1 MIETIGNK
9 SFEFLIQKSSLPF
22 SLCIFDSEQTFS
34 FLKVSLNANFVPLFN
49 FMILI
54 EMFTSWNCIRWSNV
68 QWTWGVTFPSAFS
81 LLLFS
86 IFLTSVQSFFYL
98 PSEFSYFLSPFFYF
112 PSPFCLLP
120 FTIFFTSFHTFF
132 FTSLHHYLL
141 PFSFLKPFYFPSALL
156 YFQQSYKTV
165 ARKRSSQNFPK
176 LNILSTCL
184 FLENFSCFVFLHS
197 AFWSSLFCL
206 IILVVHWAIRENS
219 ENIEPYN
226 NDDGMLIDR

>member
-54 EMFTSWNCIRWSNV
+54 EMFTSWNCIRWSNM
-68 QWTWGVTFPSAFS
+68 QWTWGVTFPSEFS

-98 PSEFSYFLSPFFYF
+98 PSEFSYFLSPFFFTFLHHFTYF
-112 PSPFCLLP
+112 PSPFFLLP
-120 FTIFFTSFHTFF
+120 FTIFFFF
-132 FTSLHHYLL
+132 LL
-141 PFSFLKPFYFPSALL
+141 PFSIFYS
-156 YFQQSYKTV
+156 
-165 ARKRSSQNFPK
+165 
-176 LNILSTCL
+176 LSR
-184 FLENFSCFVFLHS
+184 F
-197 AFWSSLFCL
+197 
-206 IILVVHWAIRENS
+206 
-219 ENIEPYN
+219 
-226 NDDGMLIDR
+226 

>member
-86 IFLTSVQSFFYL
+86 IFLTSGQSFFYL
-98 PSEFSYFLSPFFYF
+98 PSEFTYFLSPFFFYF
-112 PSPFCLLP
+112 PSPFYLLP
-120 FTIFFTSFHTFF
+120 FTIVFTFF
-132 FTSLHHYLL
+132 HH
-141 PFSFLKPFYFPSALL
+141 FFFFFYFPSRFFTPFHLSKTFLL
-156 YFQQSYKTV
+156 FFGIVVLSI
-165 ARKRSSQNFPK
+165 K
-176 LNILSTCL
+176 LQDVCEETKLTK
-184 FLENFSCFVFLHS
+184 F
-197 AFWSSLFCL
+197 
-206 IILVVHWAIRENS
+206 S
-219 ENIEPYN
+219 EN
-226 NDDGMLIDR
+226 